1 MVAFIARSMQKS
13 RRREGKKKKIKDQKR
28 ETGHPF
34 VTRITPRRNGSQD
47 ESKTTI

>member
-28 ETGHPF
+28 
-34 VTRITPRRNGSQD
+34 
-47 ESKTTI
+47 